1 MSKFLKDEKLP
12 GTVRAASSKSVHE
25 FHKLVQDRDSY
36 SRMFYREVRNH
47 RAPAPARAGTRR
59 NTEYS
64 HRVCA
69 SARSGTSTASTV
81 S

>member
-36 SRMFYREVRNH
+36 SRMFYREVRVSPTINPTQS
-47 RAPAPARAGTRR
+47 RAMLTPPAPALGLGHAW
-59 NTEYS
+59 
-64 HRVCA
+64 V
-69 SARSGTSTASTV
+69 
-81 S
+81 